1 METNQSLRRERLT
14 KALWATALALI
25 FIVSVTVLLAHFQQ
39 SRAMEFEDEQANDL
53 EVTKEVNKASAAPGD
68 TLAYTI
74 TIENNLT
81 STVDAWLTDTLPAEL
96 TYVSGTLNALLGIVG
111 SGNDVITWS
120 YTLPPLGQDVIR
132 FSAAISPEITY
143 AEIVNTAQV
152 TGTGELITDSETT
165 TVAGLVGNLDNEGT
179 YKVVSSETAEP
190 GDILTYTIQVTND
203 STETVPNAQFTDQL
217 PDGLIVTGSPSALL
231 GDVVFENGIITWSH
245 TMAGLSYDEV
255 TFSAQITPAFKGD
268 WITNVVTVTA
278 PGQFLTRTAG
288 VRVYHT
294 AGHLEASKSVYPS
307 YAPLGDKLTYN
318 MHITNTGDAPVETA
332 WMTDELPS
340 EVSYVSGS
348 ATTGDLGEASGVI
361 TWSGDLGIS
370 GTAQTPPAATT
381 LTITVQIATDLT
393 DNILF
398 TNTAQITGTGELLQ
412 PQASAEAMAHFDYY
426 FPLIFLNYPPI
437 PDLDPI
443 PTPVNHAYNVSWSEV
458 EIPIDNY
465 VLQRARTADFE
476 AIEDEWTTSQEYQ
489 SVSGVYCSYYY
500 RVRAD
505 KASDWGEGPWSE
517 AELAEPDPPD
527 PPTID
532 PIPEPDHR
540 AYTISWSGVTLDGAV
555 EYVLQES
562 NVADF
567 SSLTNEWTTT
577 SPSKEVEKET
587 ESGTFYYRVRADDD
601 DCWGAG
607 PWSNIQSIEVPL
619 PEYFDDFKDDD
630 SGWPEDKG
638 LIYTDSDGG
647 QHYWRRGYKE
657 EQGEYR
663 IKIDQGGPFSWFQQ
677 PDALAPYEPPTDKYC
692 VETRVQFE
700 DGNYWANMGVVIG
713 ANDENDDIYALC
725 LSRDSSDGLGWFLM
739 RSEEYDFPK
748 GGCASPSYKIE
759 GGDRKGTSREGW
771 NKLQVSV
778 DGDRVDVFIGGYYKG
793 SYTLDG
799 LRKKDN
805 VGVIGGDYELTPID
819 VRFDYFRVIPD
830 SDCD

>member
-1 METNQSLRRERLT
+1 MKT
-14 KALWATALALI
+14 LWATALALI

-39 SRAMEFEDEQANDL
+39 SRAMEIEDEQASGM
-53 EVTKEVNKASAAPGD
+53 EVNKEVNTASAAPGE
-68 TLAYTI
+68 TLLYTI
-74 TIENNLT
+74 TIENKLA
-81 STVDAWLTDTLPAEL
+81 SPVDAWMTDTLSAEL
-96 TYVSGTLNALLGIVG
+96 TYVSGTLSAILGNVG
-111 SGNDVITWS
+111 SGNGVITWS
-120 YTLPPLGQDVIR
+120 YTLPALGKDVIR
-132 FSAAISPEITY
+132 FSAAISSEITY

-190 GDILTYTIQVTND
+190 GDILTYTIRVTND
-203 STETVPNAQFTDQL
+203 SAEPVPGAKFTDEL

-231 GDVVFENGIITWSH
+231 GDVVFENDIITWSH
-245 TMAGLSYDEV
+245 TLSELSYDEV
-255 TFSAQITPAFKGD
+255 TFSAQITPAFTGD
-268 WITNVVTVTA
+268 WITNLITVTA
-278 PGQFLTRTAG
+278 PGQLLTRTAG
-288 VRVYHT
+288 VRVYRP
-294 AGHLEASKSVYPS
+294 AGNLEASKSVYPS
-307 YAPLGDKLTYN
+307 SAPLGDNLTYN
-318 MHITNTGDAPVETA
+318 IHITNTGDAPVETA

-348 ATTGDLGEASGVI
+348 AATGDLGEASGVI

-370 GTAQTPPAATT
+370 GTLQTPPAATT
-381 LTITVQIATDLT
+381 ITITVQIATDLT
-393 DNILF
+393 ENTLF

-412 PQASAEAMAHFDYY
+412 PQASAKAMAHFDYY
-426 FPLIFLNYPPI
+426 FPIIRLNYPPI

-465 VLQRARTADFE
+465 VLQQARTADFE
-476 AIEDEWTTSQEYQ
+476 AIEDEWTTAQEYQ
-489 SVSGVYCSYYY
+489 NVSGVYCSYYY

-505 KASDWGEGPWSE
+505 KASDWGVGPWST

-527 PPTID
+527 PPTLD
-532 PIPEPDHR
+532 PIPEPQDR
-540 AYTISWSGVTLDGAV
+540 TYAISWSEVTLDGEV

-562 NVADF
+562 NVVDF
-567 SSLTNEWTTT
+567 SNITNEWKTT
-577 SPSKEVEKET
+577 SASKSIQKGA
-587 ESGTFYYRVRADDD
+587 ESGMYYYRVRADDD
-601 DCWGAG
+601 DCWGVG
-607 PWSNIQSIEVPL
+607 PWSNIQSVEVPL
-619 PEYFDDFKDDD
+619 PEYFDNFTDDN
-630 SGWPEDKG
+630 SGWPQDKG
-638 LIYTDSDGG
+638 LIYTDSSGG

-677 PDALAPYEPPTDKYC
+677 PDALAPYRPPSDKYC
-692 VETRVQFE
+692 IETRVRFE
-700 DGNYWANMGVVIG
+700 DGNYWANMGMVIG
-713 ANDENDDIYALC
+713 ANEDNDDIYALC

-739 RSEEYDFPK
+739 RSADYDFPK

-759 GGDRKGTSREGW
+759 GGDRQGTSRDGW
-771 NKLQVSV
+771 NKLQISV

-793 SYTLDG
+793 TFTLEG
-799 LRKKDN
+799 LWSKTR

-830 SDCD
+830 SACD